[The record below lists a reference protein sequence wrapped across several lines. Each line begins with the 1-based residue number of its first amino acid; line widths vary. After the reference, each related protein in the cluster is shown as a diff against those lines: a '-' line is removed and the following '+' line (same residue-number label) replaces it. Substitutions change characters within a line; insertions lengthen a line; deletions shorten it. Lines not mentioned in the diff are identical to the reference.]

1 MVDTADGA
9 TEVEYG
15 SAVEEMA
22 RPAPVQPQKRPGR
35 IGRLRARPAGEIIG
49 KGFLISLWLSWGF
62 DLMISLSSWLA
73 MRPDSSLRAN
83 RGQGIRPSLLP
94 TFRASGWSIVQQTM
108 SGVLAATPLLVIG
121 AGILASCAAL
131 TGGWTKAVRFSA
143 LFVLVVA
150 FPATLE
156 HRFRVHLEGREL
168 ASELVGVATNGLMAL
183 AVVFVTWR
191 VERVA
196 AVAAV
201 ASRVV
206 GASATGSDQGLT
218 NG

>member
-1 MVDTADGA
+1 MVDMADGA
-9 TEVEYG
+9 TEAGYG
-15 SAVEEMA
+15 SGVEEMA
-22 RPAPVQPQKRPGR
+22 RPAPVQPQKPPGR

-49 KGFLISLWLSWGF
+49 KGFLISVWLSWGF

-73 MRPDSSLRAN
+73 MRPDSSLQAN
-83 RGQGIRPSLLP
+83 RGQGIRPSVLP

-150 FPATLE
+150 FPVTLE
-156 HRFRVHLEGREL
+156 HRFHVHLEGREL

-183 AVVFVTWR
+183 VVVFVTWR

-196 AVAAV
+196 AVA
-201 ASRVV
+201 SRV
-206 GASATGSDQGLT
+206 GASATGSGQGRT
-218 NG
+218 NGL